1 MSTIKKTKKGGYLAD
16 VRDKDGIR
24 LRKTFSKKSEADLFC
39 AKIENE
45 KYELKLISAGLIKER
60 IKFNSAI
67 SAALAEKSSLAAKTY
82 SKYKNVYQILENF
95 AAQKKI
101 TTLNEFTIQNADE
114 YKRVLMSSDA
124 SPKTINFYLNAA
136 KSLFREHVLRKELTL
151 NPFDHIRLE
160 RIQRKTLLQRED
172 DYYSTEEIKA
182 FFAQPILDNY
192 KNAFIALFCTGMR
205 FSEMSNLTWERIDF
219 ENKIIEIRTNGD
231 FRAKTFSS
239 ERNIPMSNKLY
250 EVIEKLEKRSRF
262 VFPSIKG
269 GKMSEKTLIIICKN
283 VAGKAKIDKN
293 ATLHKWRHTF
303 NSHLAQFGVD
313 YSIRQYLMGHKP
325 QSMTDH
331 YTKIDPSKLHE
342 QVSLLDELLP

>member
-1 MSTIKKTKKGGYLAD
+1 MSETRMEYVYGM
-16 VRDKDGIR
+16 
-24 LRKTFSKKSEADLFC
+24 TFSKKSEADLFC

-45 KYELKLISAGLIKER
+45 KYELKLIGAGLIKKR

-67 SAALAEKSSLAAKTY
+67 SAALAEKSSLAPKSYA
-82 SKYKNVYQILENF
+82 KYKNVYQILENF

-114 YKRVLMSSDA
+114 YKRALMSSDA

-136 KSLFREHVLRKELTL
+136 KSLFSEYVLRNELTL

-160 RIQRKTLLQRED
+160 RIQKKTLLQRED
-172 DYYSTEEIKA
+172 DYYSAEEIEA
-182 FFAQPILDNY
+182 FFNQPMLANY
-192 KNAFIALFCTGMR
+192 KTAFIALFCTGMR

-231 FRAKTFSS
+231 FRTKTLSS
-239 ERNIPMSNKLY
+239 ERNIPISNKLY
-250 EVIEKLEKRSRF
+250 EVIEKLEKKSRF

-269 GKMSEKTLIIICKN
+269 GKMSEKTLISICKN
-283 VAGKAKIDKN
+283 VAEKAKISKN

-331 YTKIDPSKLHE
+331 YTKIDA
-342 QVSLLDELLP
+342 